1 MQHAHVKRKEHLMNR
16 YAIEEFYRIP
26 ELRGRL
32 YHAARRHRARALRDA
47 AVWLWRH
54 AKALV
59 TPRSHARPARWI
71 ARLG

>member
-1 MQHAHVKRKEHLMNR
+1 MQHTHVKRKENPMNR
-16 YAIEEFYRIP
+16 YVLEEFYRIP

-59 TPRSHARPARWI
+59 APRAHARPARWI